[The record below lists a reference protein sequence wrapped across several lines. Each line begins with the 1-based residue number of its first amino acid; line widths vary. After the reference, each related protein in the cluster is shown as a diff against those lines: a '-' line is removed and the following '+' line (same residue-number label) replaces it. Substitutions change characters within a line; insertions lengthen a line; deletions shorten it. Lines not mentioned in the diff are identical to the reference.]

1 MEKVIRIC
9 EITGKKTVVVEQ
21 VDTETAK
28 EIVKKLSREDEFGC
42 YCRVAIATPATKRNG
57 GNWNE
62 RTGKEIAYNRMS
74 DLANW
79 NGRLHFR

>member
-9 EITGKKTVVVEQ
+9 EITGKKTVVAEQ

-42 YCRVAIATPATKRNG
+42 YYRVVMATLATKRNG
-57 GNWNE
+57 EN
-62 RTGKEIAYNRMS
+62 
-74 DLANW
+74 
-79 NGRLHFR
+79 